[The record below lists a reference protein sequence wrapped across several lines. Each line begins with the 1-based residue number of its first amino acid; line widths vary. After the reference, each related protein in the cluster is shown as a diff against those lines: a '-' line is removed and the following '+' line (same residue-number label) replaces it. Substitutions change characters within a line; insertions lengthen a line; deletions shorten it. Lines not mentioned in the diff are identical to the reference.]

1 MTQAFKKIQFA
12 CLLVMLLAVVSW
24 GQKNERQEAGGKDV
38 VSRSHLGYP
47 QDWSSR
53 HLLMTGDGGKD
64 PFSSA
69 SKEPRHIYNR
79 VMRQVASEENRGR
92 SHHRRDRGQRN
103 IKVDWA
109 VSLENGFVPAN
120 HFPAKYRFEVSTES
134 CTDDYV
140 VFGLTIASGTQANL
154 VGINNLYTEANPKC
168 NAGTPF
174 VTFAYNTVTHGGGQ
188 IRTSPT
194 ISADGKKVA
203 FVESTNGGS
212 YFHVLVLPTTLPSPP
227 ASSIGTVRAPQSPS
241 SCTNP
246 TTANC
251 MSTTAVFG
259 GANTASSPWIDYNT
273 DIAYVGTDDGK
284 L

>member
-1 MTQAFKKIQFA
+1 
-12 CLLVMLLAVVSW
+12 
-24 GQKNERQEAGGKDV
+24 
-38 VSRSHLGYP
+38 
-47 QDWSSR
+47 
-53 HLLMTGDGGKD
+53 MTGEGGKD

-79 VMRQVASEENRGR
+79 VMREVASEENRRR
-92 SHHRRDRGQRN
+92 SHRRRHRSQRN

-109 VSLENGFVPAN
+109 VSLENGFVPTN
-120 HFPAKYRFEVSTES
+120 HFPAKYRFDIASEN
-134 CTDDYV
+134 CTGDYV
-140 VFGLTIASGTQANL
+140 VFGLTIAAGTQANL

-168 NAGTPF
+168 NGGTPF
-174 VTFAYNTVTHGGGQ
+174 VAFAYNTITHGGGE

-212 YFHVLVLPTTLPSPP
+212 YFHVLVLPSPLPSPP
-227 ASSIGTVRAPQSPS
+227 SSIGTVLAPQSPS
-241 SCTNP
+241 SCANP

-259 GANTASSPWIDYNT
+259 GANTASYHGSTTTQTSLTLGPTMANFTRFSPVSAEELPRLYPTQIGLFG
-273 DIAYVGTDDGK
+273 VGFGYQQSSDRSDCR
-284 L
+284 